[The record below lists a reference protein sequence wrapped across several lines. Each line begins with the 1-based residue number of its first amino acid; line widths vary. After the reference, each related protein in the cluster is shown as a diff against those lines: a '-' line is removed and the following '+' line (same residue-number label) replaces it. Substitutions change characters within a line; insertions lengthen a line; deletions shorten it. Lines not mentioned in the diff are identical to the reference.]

1 MQIDAKI
8 PNKMLANQIQP
19 YVQRIIR
26 HDQLGV
32 FLGIQG
38 WFNVK
43 IKSISVIYHTNRL
56 KKKNSHDHLIKHRKK
71 PLKNS
76 ILFMIKTLSNLGL
89 EGDFP

>member
-19 YVQRIIR
+19 YVKRIIH

-43 IKSISVIYHTNRL
+43 
-56 KKKNSHDHLIKHRKK
+56 KKIHQCNLPYEQTKK
-71 PLKNS
+71 EKL
-76 ILFMIKTLSNLGL
+76 M
-89 EGDFP
+89 